1 MSVLVGP
8 LVNAKTFVKVPLKM
22 EKKIF
27 RDFNRPVGHS
37 ETESDR
43 RKENNEVRRGPG
55 VVSGAAAG
63 CVPPL
68 ISNEEAK
75 AACQV

>member
-1 MSVLVGP
+1 MPVLVGP

-43 RKENNEVRRGPG
+43 GPG